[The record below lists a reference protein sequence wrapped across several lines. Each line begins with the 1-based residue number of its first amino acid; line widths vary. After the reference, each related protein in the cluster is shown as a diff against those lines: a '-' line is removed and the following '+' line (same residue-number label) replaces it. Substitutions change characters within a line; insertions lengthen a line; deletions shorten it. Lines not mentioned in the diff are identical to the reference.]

1 MRAEHAE
8 FEYDDAA
15 YVLGG
20 LDEPRRVAFETHL
33 TGCPTCQA
41 RVAELAELPALMAH
55 TDIEYLQSALDESE
69 PAPDTLLPRLLREVT
84 ASRRRR
90 AWRSAGLGLAA
101 ACLVALLAVGG
112 VTGWRAAHG
121 PDALTMQAVGPNAAD
136 VHATILLTKAG
147 QGTRVKLDCGYHAG
161 GAGYPSTAPPSYR
174 MVIFN
179 RLGQQADLGVWQ
191 PLPGEDVEIARTSP
205 WPRAAIAKIE
215 VSVSTGQTILRLTL

>member
-1 MRAEHAE
+1 MTAEHAE

-20 LDEPRRVAFETHL
+20 LDEPRRGAFQTHL
-33 TGCPTCQA
+33 NGCPTCQA
-41 RVAELAELPALMAH
+41 RVAELADLPALLAR
-55 TDIEYLQSALDESE
+55 TDIEYLQSALENAE
-69 PAPDTLLPRLLREVT
+69 PAPETLLPRLLRAV
-84 ASRRRR
+84 AVSRRRR

-101 ACLVALLAVGG
+101 ACLVAVLAAGG
-112 VTGWRAAHG
+112 VTGWRASHR

-147 QGTRVKLDCGYHAG
+147 HGTRVKLDCGYHAG
-161 GAGYPSTAPPSYR
+161 GAGYPRAKPPSYR

-179 RLGQQADLGVWQ
+179 RQGEQADLGMWQ

-205 WPRAAIAKIE
+205 WPRANIAKIE